1 MEIRSLGK
9 TGLKVTSLCL
19 GTMKFGNIELSDL
32 LNTFRMYQME
42 YVILNNGGVTKW
54 NMQY

>member
-19 GTMKFGNIELSDL
+19 GTMTFGNIELTNL
-32 LNTFRMYQME
+32 LNIFRKYQME
-42 YVILNNGGVTKW
+42 YVTLNNGGVTKW
-54 NMQY
+54 NM